1 MLIAMIESNIKLVVI
16 PEEKLDLLLN
26 GVTQIQQQLEA
37 ITGTQSQREGYYTS
51 SEVRKILGISQK
63 TWQTYR
69 DERRIPFFYFG
80 RKIYVKITD
89 LNEFIESHKINSRN

>member
-37 ITGTQSQREGYYTS
+37 ITELNHRGKGTIQALRFA
-51 SEVRKILGISQK
+51 R
-63 TWQTYR
+63 
-69 DERRIPFFYFG
+69 F
-80 RKIYVKITD
+80 
-89 LNEFIESHKINSRN
+89 

>member
-16 PEEKLDLLLN
+16 PEEKLN

-69 DERRIPFFYFG
+69 DERRIPFCQFG

>member
-51 SEVRKILGISQK
+51 SEVRKILGISQ
-63 TWQTYR
+63 TYR
-69 DERRIPFFYFG
+69 DERRIPFCQFG